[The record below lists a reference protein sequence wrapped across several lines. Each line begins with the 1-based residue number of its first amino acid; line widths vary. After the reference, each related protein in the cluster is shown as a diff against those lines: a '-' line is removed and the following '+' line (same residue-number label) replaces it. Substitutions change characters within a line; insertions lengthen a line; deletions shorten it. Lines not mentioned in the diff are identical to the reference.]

1 MEKIMNCFCYT
12 GFLTGLSDTVVTQV
26 EEEGLG
32 EPVLYHRDHRERL
45 PPGQGVA
52 PVAKPRLE

>member
-1 MEKIMNCFCYT
+1 MNCFCYT

-32 EPVLYHRDHRERL
+32 EPVLYHRDRRE
-45 PPGQGVA
+45 
-52 PVAKPRLE
+52 